1 MTRIQILGCGFDPV
15 TMEEAQ
21 AQLASYVVDGSPHLV
36 ITANPEMVMKARGDQ
51 LLTEIMER
59 ADLVVADGVGVVWA
73 SGIIG
78 DPVPER
84 IPGIELAEGLL
95 RRAASEGWKVF
106 LLGGAEG
113 VSDQAAQALR
123 RILPDLKIVGTFH
136 GFFGSDQEEQ
146 EILEQITREKPEI
159 LLAAL
164 GVPRQE
170 KWLAA
175 HLGTLKVPVAIGV
188 GGSFNVWAGVDKR
201 APLWVRKINLE
212 WFYRLVRQPWR
223 VKRLLSLPVF
233 VLAVVFS
240 RFRQG
245 R

>member
-1 MTRIQILGCGFDPV
+1 MTRIQILGSGFDPV

-21 AQLASYVVDGSPHLV
+21 ARLASYIVDGNSHLV

-51 LLTEIMER
+51 LLSEIMER
-59 ADLVVADGVGVVWA
+59 ADLVVADGIGVVWA
-73 SGIIG
+73 SRMIKEEI
-78 DPVPER
+78 PER

-95 RRAASEGWKVF
+95 TQAASEGWKVF

-113 VSDQAAQALR
+113 ISDQAAQALR
-123 RILPDLKIVGTFH
+123 RTLPNLKIVGTHH
-136 GFFGSDQEEQ
+136 GFFSSDQEEQ
-146 EILEQITREKPEI
+146 KIMERITSEGPEI
-159 LLAAL
+159 LLVAL

-201 APLWVRKINLE
+201 APLWVRKINME
-212 WFYRLVRQPWR
+212 WLYRLMRQPWR
-223 VKRLLSLPVF
+223 VQRLLALPVF
-233 VLAVVFS
+233 VLSVVCS
-240 RFRQG
+240 RFRRG